1 MLEELKAT
9 VRDYQNVFGEHSLD
23 NVVLLDPLRINDES
37 VAQAVNQL
45 KSALDKGQPLDNTP
59 PDITPIY

>member
-23 NVVLLDPLRINDES
+23 NVVLLDPLRIDDES

-45 KSALDKGQPLDNTP
+45 KSALDKGQPLD
-59 PDITPIY
+59 